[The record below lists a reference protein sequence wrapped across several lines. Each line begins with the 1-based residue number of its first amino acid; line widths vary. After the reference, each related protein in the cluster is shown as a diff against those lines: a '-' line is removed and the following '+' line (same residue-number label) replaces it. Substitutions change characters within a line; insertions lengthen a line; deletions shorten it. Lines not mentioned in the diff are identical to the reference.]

1 MAKTNFLTAKE
12 ATRQLGVT
20 PDTLYAYVSRGLIRS
35 ETLDARK
42 RTRRYSADDVQ
53 KLKERKELRK
63 NPAKIVQNALHW
75 GTPIMES
82 ALTLITEDSL
92 YYRGYDVCWLAVNR
106 SVEEIAAL
114 LWTGSF
120 NSAGELFANPNIDN
134 LFKTD
139 LARTATSL
147 PLIKRLSLSLTL
159 ASVNDLAAYDL
170 RPARVAQTGARILQ
184 RMILSAT
191 DEPKPKTNLA
201 QMLSATFCPKDSNA
215 QALLNAALILCAD
228 HELNVSALTARVVAS
243 AEANPYEVVLASLGA
258 MQGFKHG
265 GGTARVEA
273 LFDSIRT
280 TKQIDQVLS
289 DRLRRGESIPGFGHP
304 LYPKGDPRGRLL
316 FQLINQNYPKSSGFN
331 LIQTVAERAS
341 KILNTAPTIDFALVA
356 LTRVLNLPDGTALA
370 IFAMGRTIGWIGH
383 AIEQYQLGSL
393 IRPRAQYIGVPP
405 QPIPNE
411 N

>member
-1 MAKTNFLTAKE
+1 
-12 ATRQLGVT
+12 
-20 PDTLYAYVSRGLIRS
+20 LYAYVSRGLIRS

-92 YYRGYDVCWLAVNR
+92 YYRGYDACWLAVNR
-106 SVEEIAAL
+106 SVEEVAAL

-120 NSAGELFANPNIDN
+120 DSANELFANPNVDTVST
-134 LFKTD
+134 TD
-139 LARTATSL
+139 LDRTAASL
-147 PLIKRLSLSLTL
+147 PLIKRLSLSLTV

-184 RMILSAT
+184 RLILSAT
-191 DEPKPKTNLA
+191 DEAQPKASLA
-201 QMLSATFCPKDSNA
+201 QTLSTAWCPKDSKA
-215 QALLNAALILCAD
+215 QALLSAALILCAD

-273 LFDSIRT
+273 LLDSIRT
-280 TKQIDQVLS
+280 TKQADHVLS
-289 DRLRRGESIPGFGHP
+289 NRLRRGETIPGFGHP

-316 FQLINQNYPKSSGFN
+316 LQLLSQNYPKSSGLN
-331 LIQTVAERAS
+331 LIQAVAERAS
-341 KILNTAPTIDFALVA
+341 EMLNAAPTIDYALVA
-356 LTRVLNLPDGTALA
+356 LTRTLNLPNGSALA
-370 IFAMGRTIGWIGH
+370 LFAMGRTIGWIGH
-383 AIEQYQLGSL
+383 AIEQYQLSSL
-393 IRPRAQYIGVPP
+393 IRPRAQYIGLPP

>member
-12 ATRQLGVT
+12 ATSQLGVT

-82 ALTLITEDSL
+82 ALTLITDDNL
-92 YYRGYDVCWLAVNR
+92 YYRGFDACWLAVNR
-106 SVEEIAAL
+106 SVEAVAAL
-114 LWTGSF
+114 LWTGGF
-120 NSAGELFANPNIDN
+120 ESAGELFAKLIIDN
-134 LFKTD
+134 ETTTD
-139 LARTATSL
+139 LGYSVSSL
-147 PLIKRLSLSLTL
+147 PLIKRLSLSITL

-184 RMILSAT
+184 RMVLTLADETKSKASLAQTLSA
-191 DEPKPKTNLA
+191 A
-201 QMLSATFCPKDSNA
+201 WCPKDSNA
-215 QALLNAALILCAD
+215 EALLSAALIFCAD

-243 AEANPYEVVLASLGA
+243 AESNPYEVVLASLGA

-273 LFDSIRT
+273 LLDSIRT
-280 TKQIDQVLS
+280 TKQVDQVLS

-316 FQLINQNYPKSSGFN
+316 MQLISQNFPKSSTLT

-341 KILNTAPTIDFALVA
+341 EILNSAPTIDYALVA
-356 LTRVLNLPDGTALA
+356 LTRTLNLPDGSALA

-405 QPIPNE
+405 RPLPNE